1 MTMLRTSTASSVLFF
16 LFIFFPPCF
25 SAETV
30 KSQTRKPKCTKGYHC
45 SRNAYMLVY
54 KVQAEQSSDSCR
66 TGVEVPGKRCRS
78 SRPGALQS
86 PPLTSSRVP
95 LPSAFLQRLVD
106 QDNHKFEEWCS
117 EMADMR
123 KQSVDKGKA
132 KHEEVKELYEL
143 LPARDGR

>member
-1 MTMLRTSTASSVLFF
+1 MNSFICAAFF
-16 LFIFFPPCF
+16 HPHPPTPRF

-54 KVQAEQSSDSCR
+54 KFHEEQSSDSCK
-66 TGVEVPGKRCRS
+66 TGVKVPGKAMR
-78 SRPGALQS
+78 AQS
-86 PPLTSSRVP
+86 WKEPSITSSMAR
-95 LPSAFLQRLVD
+95 LSLAFLQRLVD

>member
-1 MTMLRTSTASSVLFF
+1 M
-16 LFIFFPPCF
+16 
-25 SAETV
+25 

-54 KVQAEQSSDSCR
+54 KVQEEQSSDSCR
-66 TGVEVPGKRCRS
+66 TSVEVPGKRCRS
-78 SRPGALQS
+78 SRVWSAFSHIFMLLL
-86 PPLTSSRVP
+86 PL
-95 LPSAFLQRLVD
+95 AFLQRLVD